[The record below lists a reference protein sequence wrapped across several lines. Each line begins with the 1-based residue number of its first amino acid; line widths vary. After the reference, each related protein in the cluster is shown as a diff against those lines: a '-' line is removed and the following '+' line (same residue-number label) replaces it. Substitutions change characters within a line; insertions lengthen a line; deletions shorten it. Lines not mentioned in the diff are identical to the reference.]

1 MSFLTK
7 SERIFPLAGTLRQ
20 YDRSMFRGDLTA
32 GITVAI
38 MLIPQ
43 AMAYAVL
50 AGLPPVYGL
59 YASIVPVVLY
69 ALFGTSRQ
77 LGVGPVAMLS
87 LMVLSGVGFF
97 AEPGSTEF
105 IRLAILTAFGVGV
118 VQILMGLLRMGF
130 LVNFLS
136 HPVLSGFTSAAAV
149 IIGTSQIKNLLGLE
163 MARTSSFIGTLSEI
177 GAALGSLNPIT
188 AIIGMGSVV
197 LLVGLRRWKKSFP
210 AALIAVAGG
219 TVLVAFMGLEDRG
232 VQIVGSI
239 QAGLPSFD
247 TAFFASEIGFGS
259 DALMLAPLVLA
270 ISLIGYMESIAVA
283 KSIAARRGYKLDPNR
298 ELIGLGAANLG
309 GAFFQGFAVAGS
321 FSRTAVNDQS
331 GSQTTIA
338 SLVTAGIVA
347 VTVLFL
353 TPLFHYLPSAVLA
366 AIILVAVSGLF
377 DASEMKHLWHTDRR
391 DFVMLMVT
399 FATTLALG
407 IEAGIAAGVVLSL
420 LMVIYQSTRPHAAEL
435 GELEQTGKYRSVL
448 RFPDARIREDVLV
461 FRFDAP
467 LYFANAEYFRESL
480 WERLRL
486 RSVNRPALVVLDAT
500 AMTSI
505 DSTGIQTLDEVST
518 ELLSQGTTL
527 YIVGATGPVR
537 DTLTRAGVV
546 SALGEDHFF
555 FDVGDALRCFDGAV
569 SWDQL
574 NLVYSPCQSN

>member
-1 MSFLTK
+1 
-7 SERIFPLAGTLRQ
+7 
-20 YDRSMFRGDLTA
+20 
-32 GITVAI
+32 
-38 MLIPQ
+38 
-43 AMAYAVL
+43 
-50 AGLPPVYGL
+50 
-59 YASIVPVVLY
+59 
-69 ALFGTSRQ
+69 
-77 LGVGPVAMLS
+77 
-87 LMVLSGVGFF
+87 
-97 AEPGSTEF
+97 
-105 IRLAILTAFGVGV
+105 
-118 VQILMGLLRMGF
+118 
-130 LVNFLS
+130 
-136 HPVLSGFTSAAAV
+136 
-149 IIGTSQIKNLLGLE
+149 
-163 MARTSSFIGTLSEI
+163 
-177 GAALGSLNPIT
+177 
-188 AIIGMGSVV
+188 
-197 LLVGLRRWKKSFP
+197 
-210 AALIAVAGG
+210 
-219 TVLVAFMGLEDRG
+219 
-232 VQIVGSI
+232 
-239 QAGLPSFD
+239 
-247 TAFFASEIGFGS
+247 
-259 DALMLAPLVLA
+259 
-270 ISLIGYMESIAVA
+270 
-283 KSIAARRGYKLDPNR
+283 
-298 ELIGLGAANLG
+298 
-309 GAFFQGFAVAGS
+309 
-321 FSRTAVNDQS
+321 
-331 GSQTTIA
+331 
-338 SLVTAGIVA
+338 VA